1 MCNIASGAD
10 GWKQDIRPPESSALS
25 EPSPKRHAFR
35 SLPSL
40 NALPPENQYWSVA
53 EWPPR
58 SVTYSIPTIFRDSG
72 RTVEVVQ
79 YGRSLHRLCAV
90 RRANTEEWWA
100 FVFGG
105 RLAWRGSQRDACPT
119 WGPAPQIL
127 DMDLPVVATYVLILK
142 LEIEDHARTGSHD
155 DDSRRGVIIV
165 VRASKQI
172 GC

>member
-1 MCNIASGAD
+1 M
-10 GWKQDIRPPESSALS
+10 
-25 EPSPKRHAFR
+25 
-35 SLPSL
+35 
-40 NALPPENQYWSVA
+40 A

-90 RRANTEEWWA
+90 RRANMEEWWA

-105 RLAWRGSQRDACPT
+105 ALRGEGHSGTHAQPGDQRPKSST
-119 WGPAPQIL
+119 W
-127 DMDLPVVATYVLILK
+127 DLPVVATYVLILK